1 MQECEGKMTD
11 EEKAVYE
18 IGLEIN
24 DSTTS
29 HNNNHAIHLKS
40 KTENVEKLLIMAEK
54 FLERHK
60 CETEDRKHL

>member
-1 MQECEGKMTD
+1 MDD
-11 EEKAVYE
+11 EEKTVYE
-18 IGLEIN
+18 VGLEIN

-60 CETEDRKHL
+60 CETEGRKHL

>member
-1 MQECEGKMTD
+1 MDD
-11 EEKAVYE
+11 EEKTVYE
-18 IGLEIN
+18 VGLEIN

-54 FLERHK
+54 ILERHK

>member
-1 MQECEGKMTD
+1 MDD
-11 EEKAVYE
+11 EEKTVYE
-18 IGLEIN
+18 VGLEIN